1 MNATPP
7 TTAVAEP
14 QLLKFESN
22 NKYLNATQDFF
33 KSNSIVAKLA
43 FLLLVM
49 FVFILALRIGI
60 SILGYFF
67 GPSDTAQLVQG
78 TIDAATNPMIIP
90 QNPDATGAVTLNR
103 SVNESGG
110 IEFTW
115 SVWMFVNGDDMDS
128 QRYRCV
134 FYKGNDY
141 ATQMSSKTDGDS
153 NGGGNNVENM
163 DYLGM
168 NFPNNSPGL
177 YIKPNTNDIVVI
189 MNTFNVINE
198 EITIQDIPLNK
209 WMNVIIRCKNTNLDV
224 YINGTIA
231 KSHVLH
237 GVPKQNYGDVY
248 VAPNGGFSGN
258 ISNLWYYNYAL
269 GTTAIQSLVNKG
281 PNTTMTGESNIGLK
295 DANYLSLRWFFYGA
309 EDAYNP

>member
-1 MNATPP
+1 MNAPPP
-7 TTAVAEP
+7 TTASADP

-43 FLLLVM
+43 FLLLVI
-49 FVFILALRIGI
+49 FVFILGLRLGI

-67 GPSDTAQLVQG
+67 GPSNTAQLVQG
-78 TIDAATNPMIIP
+78 TINAATNPMIIP

-103 SVNESGG
+103 SVNEAGG

-141 ATQMSSKTDGDS
+141 ATQMSSKTEDNMD
-153 NGGGNNVENM
+153 NNANVENL

-209 WMNVIIRCKNTNLDV
+209 WMNVVIRCKNTNLDV

-231 KSHVLH
+231 KSHMLH

-269 GTTAIQSLVNKG
+269 GTTAIQALANEG
-281 PNTTMTGESNIGLK
+281 PNTTMTGENNLNLK
-295 DANYLSLRWFFYGA
+295 DSNYLSLRWFFYGA